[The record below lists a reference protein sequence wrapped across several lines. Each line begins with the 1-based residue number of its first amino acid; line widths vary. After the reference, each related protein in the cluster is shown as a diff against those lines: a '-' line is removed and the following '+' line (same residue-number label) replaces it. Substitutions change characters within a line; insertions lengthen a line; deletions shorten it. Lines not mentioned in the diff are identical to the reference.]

1 MNIYYIAGMMDQ
13 FAIKEYEKYFSM
25 NFESIS
31 LKEIQ
36 NIEGK
41 IQDDQKFQIALFN
54 QRLRLSGKNAI
65 IEMSKSVL
73 SLKKAN
79 ENL

>member
-1 MNIYYIAGMMDQ
+1 MIDQ
-13 FAIKEYEKYFSM
+13 FAIKEYEKYFSI